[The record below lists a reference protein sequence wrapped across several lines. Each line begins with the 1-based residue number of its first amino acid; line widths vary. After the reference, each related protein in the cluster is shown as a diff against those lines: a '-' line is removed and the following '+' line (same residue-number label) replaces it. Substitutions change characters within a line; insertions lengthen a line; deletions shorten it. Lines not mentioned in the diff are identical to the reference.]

1 MSEWFQIAV
10 IVFIV
15 LTIGWHT
22 MAAARANPKDT
33 GELDDDLTV
42 LAARVEGLMNFKDR
56 FGELELD
63 VGRLKK
69 NTASKADIDRLEK
82 AIDAVQTEVVEIG
95 KSAASREATLDHVK
109 QQVDRML
116 DIIVKRGM

>member
-1 MSEWFQIAV
+1 MNDWFQIAV
-10 IVFIV
+10 IGFIL

-22 MAAARANPKDT
+22 VRAARANPKDT

-42 LAARVEGLMNFKDR
+42 LAARVDGLMNFKDR
-56 FGELELD
+56 LGEIEVD
-63 VGRLKK
+63 VGKLKK
-69 NTASKADIDRLEK
+69 STASKADIDRLEK